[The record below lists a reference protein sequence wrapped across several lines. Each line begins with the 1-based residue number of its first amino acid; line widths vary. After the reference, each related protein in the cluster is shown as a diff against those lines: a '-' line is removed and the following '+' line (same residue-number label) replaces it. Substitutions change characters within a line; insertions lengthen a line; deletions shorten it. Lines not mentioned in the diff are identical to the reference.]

1 MIRWPDDMRLAMFT
15 KILVALD
22 HSKAD
27 SFLLP
32 RVKELARLTGAEL
45 VVLHVSTGWAA
56 QWQENLNLSD
66 SQEIKEDREYLQA
79 VSAELR
85 RENLQVTALHASGEP
100 ARAILKAAEA
110 EHCDLIAMT
119 THGHRLISDL
129 IHGATI
135 TKVRHE
141 SDIPLF
147 LVKAHMD

>member
-1 MIRWPDDMRLAMFT
+1 MFK

-32 RVKELARLTGAEL
+32 RIKELAHLTGAEIVL
-45 VVLHVSTGWAA
+45 LHVSTGWAA
-56 QWQENLNLSD
+56 HWQENLNLSD
-66 SQEIKEDREYLQA
+66 SREIKEDKEYLEKMSQ
-79 VSAELR
+79 ELR
-85 RENLQVTALHASGEP
+85 KDSLQVTARHDNGEP
-100 ARAILKAAEA
+100 ARAILRTAEA

-119 THGHRLISDL
+119 THGHRLIADL

-141 SDIPLF
+141 SDVPIF

>member
-1 MIRWPDDMRLAMFT
+1 MFK

-27 SFLLP
+27 SVLLP
-32 RVKELARLTGAEL
+32 RIKELARLTGAEIVL
-45 VVLHVSTGWAA
+45 LHVSTGWAA

-66 SQEIKEDREYLQA
+66 SKEIREDREYLQQ
-79 VSAELR
+79 VSE
-85 RENLQVTALHASGEP
+85 QVRYDDLHVTTHHESGDP
-100 ARAILKAAEA
+100 ARAILRTAEA

-119 THGHRLISDL
+119 THGHRLIADL

-147 LVKAHMD
+147 LVRAHMD